1 MPTPVTV
8 ASKIEPR
15 RSTMSQEA
23 KVLSFLQE
31 GNSITSLD
39 AFKFWGITRI
49 SARIYTLKKAG
60 HNIVRHDIQVIDR
73 KGQKATIGRWSL
85 GGEKVNDYVSQME
98 MAV

>member
-1 MPTPVTV
+1 
-8 ASKIEPR
+8 
-15 RSTMSQEA
+15 MSQEA
-23 KVLSFLQE
+23 KVIKFLQE

-60 HNIVRHDIQVIDR
+60 HNIVRQDIQVVDR
-73 KGQKATIGRWSL
+73 KGQKATIGKWRL
-85 GGEKVNDYVSQME
+85 VGGAVNDYVSQLE